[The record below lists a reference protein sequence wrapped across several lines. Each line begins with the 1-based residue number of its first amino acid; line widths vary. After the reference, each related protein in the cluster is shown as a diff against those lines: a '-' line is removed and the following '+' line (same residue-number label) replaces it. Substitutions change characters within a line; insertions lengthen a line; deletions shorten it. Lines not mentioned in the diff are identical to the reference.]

1 MGGLL
6 FALYAFGPMA
16 GVLVVAF
23 FLLVRPEWSFRIAA
37 LAALAL
43 AVAYLAAF
51 QVWDNNACWD
61 AGDPAGCGTVQPVL
75 LVTWLASWGV
85 VLVAITAALWRRVR
99 HRPPHRFSRR

>member
-23 FLLVRPEWSFRIAA
+23 FLLVRPEWSFRIAG

-99 HRPPHRFSRR
+99 HRPPHRFSRH